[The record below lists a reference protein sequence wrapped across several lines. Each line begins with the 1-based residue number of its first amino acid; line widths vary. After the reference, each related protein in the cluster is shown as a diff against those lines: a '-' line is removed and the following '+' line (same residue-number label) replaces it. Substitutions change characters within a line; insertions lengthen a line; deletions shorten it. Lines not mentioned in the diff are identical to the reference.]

1 MSSAMLAYSGL
12 LGCVDHKVHSRFMI
26 IEKPSALRGQVAIC
40 TRRKLRFL
48 TLVCWLSQTTL
59 RDGDGMVS
67 FEIRGGPTHQQTVVI
82 LRDRWVGVS
91 RNSPKICVLVEQ
103 DEREKSFPIVD
114 WHLEYRVFSL
124 GTVSPLL
131 IPFSIMQSTC
141 RLIYCWPVW
150 WGLIALRPTATRP
163 SRCGGRG
170 PFLP

>member
-1 MSSAMLAYSGL
+1 MSSAMREV
-12 LGCVDHKVHSRFMI
+12 LGCVDHKVHSRLMTL
-26 IEKPSALRGQVAIC
+26 E
-40 TRRKLRFL
+40 RKNFSP
-48 TLVCWLSQTTL
+48 TGISGKMHAKKAEVFDSCMLSQTTL
-59 RDGDGMVS
+59 MDGDGMVS

-91 RNSPKICVLVEQ
+91 PNLPKICVLVEQ
-103 DEREKSFPIVD
+103 DERGKSFPIVD
-114 WHLEYRVFSL
+114 WYLEYRVFSL